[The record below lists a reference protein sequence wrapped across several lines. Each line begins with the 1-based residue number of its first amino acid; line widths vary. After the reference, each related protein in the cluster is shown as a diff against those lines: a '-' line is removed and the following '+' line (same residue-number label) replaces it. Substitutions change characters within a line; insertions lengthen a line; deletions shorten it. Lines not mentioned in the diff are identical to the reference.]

1 MLQQMRSA
9 GVPPG
14 DQTYAYNSLLGAYA
28 RRGFTFRQSTFE
40 LLEEMSDAGIVESST
55 FNTLMDAAI
64 ECDDPEVPGPRRH
77 SRLGRSAFATAFAW
91 LRVRD
96 MPRCT
101 L

>member
-1 MLQQMRSA
+1 MDVTAISSLHVLMGSVPGQGARRMLQQMRSA

-14 DQTYAYNSLLGAYA
+14 DQTYAHNSLLGAYA

-64 ECDDPEVPGPRRH
+64 ECDDPEVRQH
-77 SRLGRSAFATAFAW
+77 MYW
-91 LRVRD
+91 
-96 MPRCT
+96 
-101 L
+101 